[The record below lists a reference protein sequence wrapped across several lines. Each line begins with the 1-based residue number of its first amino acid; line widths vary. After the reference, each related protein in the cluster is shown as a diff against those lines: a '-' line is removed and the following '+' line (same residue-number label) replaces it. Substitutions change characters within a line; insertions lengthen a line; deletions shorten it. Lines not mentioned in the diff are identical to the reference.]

1 MRALALAA
9 CAAAA
14 AAATAATKPHVLM
27 VIVDDCEYAHDAADT
42 RRQPRARTTPW

>member
-9 CAAAA
+9 CAAA

-27 VIVDDCEYAHDAADT
+27 VIVDDCEYAHDAADP
-42 RRQPRARTTPW
+42 RRPPRAHTTPW